1 MDIQLECTNTIF
13 PILVPIL
20 SLAGL
25 KARYSGLR
33 VYIQEER
40 SSIEL
45 LKLVVTVHMT
55 IFDTETGND
64 FWKTW
69 EENMFLKER

>member
-1 MDIQLECTNTIF
+1 MDIQLKCTNTIF

-33 VYIQEER
+33 VYIQEKR
-40 SSIEL
+40 SSVEL
-45 LKLVVTVHMT
+45 LKLVVTIHMT
-55 IFDTETGND
+55 IFYTETGND